1 MRLFAIPTMAL
12 AMGPVLALP
21 TPQDPFAAVANGL
34 EASIYANV
42 ADALALDPNLE
53 AAGYLPQPP
62 VPQVP
67 STIPGYE
74 TAATQQFLGTAVPA
88 AYDSAAP
95 AAPAAPVAPMAPMA
109 PVIAG
114 TTGYAAETL
123 PGAVPEEQLTP
134 DVYAPAPAPIDSAP
148 YGAQAE
154 APAPAPVP
162 APTPVPAPAPVPV
175 PLPVPVAAPAPINK
189 AAYAGGR
196 NTPLYAPESLPAPL
210 NTAGYDT
217 AALPEV
223 PAGYAAGA
231 PAVPVDIPELLPAPA
246 GNAADIPHQPYES
259 LNPESPSYSPPAP
272 AVPGDVPTGQ
282 IPTGPIATPAD
293 YNTVGENPAAY
304 PDNGGA
310 NPFNFLMQGLTDSFN
325 GLVNGLSGYASDPMP
340 VDDSIPVAAPA
351 VAGS

>member
-1 MRLFAIPTMAL
+1 MAL

-42 ADALALDPNLE
+42 ADALALDPSLE

-74 TAATQQFLGTAVPA
+74 VAATQQFPGTAVPA

-95 AAPAAPVAPMAPMA
+95 AAPAAPVAPMA

-134 DVYAPAPAPIDSAP
+134 DIYAPAPAPIDSAP

-154 APAPAPVP
+154 APAPAP
-162 APTPVPAPAPVPV
+162 APV
-175 PLPVPVAAPAPINK
+175 PLPVPVAAPAPIDK
-189 AAYAGGR
+189 AAYAGGL

-217 AALPEV
+217 PALPEV

-231 PAVPVDIPELLPAPA
+231 PSVPVDAPELLPAPA
-246 GNAADIPHQPYES
+246 GNAADIPHQPYGS
-259 LNPESPSYSPPAP
+259 LNPESLSYSPPAP

-293 YNTVGENPAAY
+293 YNTAGENPAAY

-325 GLVNGLSGYASDPMP
+325 GLVNGLSGYASDPVP

>member
-1 MRLFAIPTMAL
+1 MAL

-74 TAATQQFLGTAVPA
+74 TGATQQFPGTAVPA
-88 AYDSAAP
+88 AYDLAAP
-95 AAPAAPVAPMAPMA
+95 AVPAAPVAPVG
-109 PVIAG
+109 PVIVDTA
-114 TTGYAAETL
+114 GYAAETL

-148 YGAQAE
+148 YAAQAE
-154 APAPAPVP
+154 APVPVP
-162 APTPVPAPAPVPV
+162 VPVPAPA
-175 PLPVPVAAPAPINK
+175 PLPVPVAAPAPIDTI
-189 AAYAGGR
+189 AYAGGLD
-196 NTPLYAPESLPAPL
+196 TPLYAPESLPAPL
-210 NTAGYDT
+210 NTAGYAA

-231 PAVPVDIPELLPAPA
+231 PA
-246 GNAADIPHQPYES
+246 
-259 LNPESPSYSPPAP
+259 
-272 AVPGDVPTGQ
+272 
-282 IPTGPIATPAD
+282 
-293 YNTVGENPAAY
+293 
-304 PDNGGA
+304 
-310 NPFNFLMQGLTDSFN
+310 
-325 GLVNGLSGYASDPMP
+325 
-340 VDDSIPVAAPA
+340 
-351 VAGS
+351 